1 MSTDRINNKENTALY
16 QQRFV
21 QLARMGI
28 FVFHAGDLAN
38 LWKIRNRN
46 TLYTTL
52 KRYVKGGLLHRIY
65 KGLYSLKPIEQIDP
79 FLLGV
84 KALHKYAYISAETVL
99 AQAGI
104 IQQIIGQITLVSSQS
119 KRFSINGNHYYSRK
133 LADQFLYN
141 PIGINEG
148 YGVKKATM
156 ERAAADLLYFNPY
169 ANFDAEKFINW
180 RKIKYIQKQIGYP
193 LTTNRYPKKL

>member
-1 MSTDRINNKENTALY
+1 MTTLKHIKKTRAGHL
-16 QQRFV
+16 QRFA
-21 QLARMGI
+21 QLAKLGAI
-28 FVFHAGDLAN
+28 VFHIGDLAV
-38 LWKIRNRN
+38 LWQIKDRN
-46 TLYTTL
+46 TLHTTL
-52 KRYVKGGLLHRIY
+52 KRYVQQGLLVRIY
-65 KGLYSLKPIEQIDP
+65 RGLYSLKPIEQIDP

-84 KALHKYAYISAETVL
+84 KALHKYAYISAETIL

-119 KRFSINGNHYYSRK
+119 KRFSIGGNHYYSRK

>member
-1 MSTDRINNKENTALY
+1 METLKHTKKTRAGHL
-16 QQRFV
+16 QRFA
-21 QLARMGI
+21 QLAKLGAI
-28 FVFHAGDLAN
+28 VFHIGDLAV
-38 LWKIRNRN
+38 LWQIKDRN
-46 TLYTTL
+46 TLHTTL
-52 KRYVKGGLLHRIY
+52 KRYVQQGLLVRIY
-65 KGLYSLKPIEQIDP
+65 RGLYSLKPIEQIDP

-84 KALHKYAYISAETVL
+84 KALHKYAYISAETIL

-119 KRFSINGNHYYSRK
+119 KRFSIGGNHYYSRK

-141 PIGINEG
+141 PIGINEEQ
-148 YGVKKATM
+148 GVKKAAA
-156 ERAAADLLYFNPY
+156 ERAVADLLYFNPY
-169 ANFDAEKFINW
+169 AHFDAEKFINW

>member
-1 MSTDRINNKENTALY
+1 MTTIKHIKKTRAGHL
-16 QQRFV
+16 QRFA
-21 QLARMGI
+21 QLAKLGAI
-28 FVFHAGDLAN
+28 VFHIGDLAV
-38 LWKIRNRN
+38 LWQIKDRN
-46 TLYTTL
+46 TLHTTL
-52 KRYVKGGLLHRIY
+52 KRYVQQGLLVRIY
-65 KGLYSLKPIEQIDP
+65 RGLYSLKPIEQIDP

-84 KALHKYAYISAETVL
+84 KALHKYAYISAETIL

-104 IQQIIGQITLVSSQS
+104 IQQIIRQITLVSSQS
-119 KRFSINGNHYYSRK
+119 KRFSIGGNHYYSRK